1 MDYYSKIAKSYNELH
16 GKEQEKKLK
25 VIKEK
30 AKLKGKILDLGS
42 GTGLA
47 KKFFKKIICVD
58 PAKKMLSKE
67 DIHAKAEKLPFKDKT
82 FDSVLCVTAIH
93 HFDIKKAIPE
103 IKRVSKPNCRYAI
116 SILKKA
122 KNFNK
127 IKKILHDNFDLK
139 EVEEEKDLILIS
151 K

>member
-16 GKEQEKKLK
+16 EEEQIKKLK
-25 VIKEK
+25 IIKQK

-47 KKFFKKIICVD
+47 KKFFKNIVCVD
-58 PAKKMLSKE
+58 PAKNMLNKR
-67 DIHAKAEKLPFKDKT
+67 DICAKAEKLPFKDKS

-93 HFDIKKAIPE
+93 HFNLKKAIPE
-103 IKRVSKPNCRYAI
+103 IKRVSREDCRYAI

-127 IKKILHDNFDLK
+127 IKKTLHDNFELK
-139 EVEEEKDLILIS
+139 EIEEEKDMILIS

>member
-1 MDYYSKIAKSYNELH
+1 MDYYSKIAKSYDELH
-16 GKEQEKKLK
+16 GEEQVKKMKL
-25 VIKEK
+25 IKQK
-30 AKLKGKILDLGS
+30 AKLKGKILDIGS

-47 KKFFKKIICVD
+47 KRFFNNITCVD
-58 PAKKMLSKE
+58 PAKDMLSKG
-67 DIHAKAEKLPFKDKT
+67 DICAKAEKLPFKDKT
-82 FDSVLCVTAIH
+82 FDAVLCVTAIH
-93 HFDIKKAIPE
+93 HFNLKKSISE

-127 IKKILHDNFDLK
+127 IKKILHNNFELK
-139 EVEEEKDLILIS
+139 EIEEEKDIILIS